1 MLETLPLPQII
12 AVLAAL
18 VVLFAALGLRTLVGS
33 RERTKIDQR
42 LLEIKAGGAISE
54 NAPMVYLTDTPLP
67 FPLPGVAFLGWT
79 LPHLA
84 TSEDLQWELAQAGF
98 RHPDARRVFSGSKML
113 FTTLLGLTAFV
124 VGSRFLLEPATLA
137 MTVITAALVG
147 YFAPTVWLAWKRA
160 RRQEEI
166 TLSLPDA
173 LDLMVVCVEAGQGLN
188 SAMVSVGREI
198 SHAAPALSEEL
209 RLVNQEIRAGLSRAQ
224 SLRNFAERTGVD
236 DIRAMVAVL
245 VQSDRLGTSIANALR
260 VHAQSLRIRRRQR
273 AEAAARKTAVKL
285 VFPLVLCIFPAL
297 LVVILAPGMIQ
308 LIRTLMETGTTGG

>member
-18 VVLFAALGLRTLVGS
+18 VVLLAALGLRTLVGS

-42 LLEIKAGGAISE
+42 LLEIKGGGVVSG
-54 NAPMVYLTDTPLP
+54 NSPMVYLTDTPLP

-84 TSEDLQWELAQAGF
+84 MSEDLQWELAQAGF

-113 FTTLLGLTAFV
+113 LTTVFGLAAFV
-124 VGSRFLLEPATLA
+124 VGSRLLLQPTTLI
-137 MTVITAALVG
+137 MTVITAILIG
-147 YFAPTVWLAWKRA
+147 YFAPTVWLAWRRA

-166 TLSLPDA
+166 TLTLPDG

-198 SHAAPALSEEL
+198 AGAAPALSEEL

-308 LIRTLMETGTTGG
+308 LVRTLMETGSQG